1 MKTNQ
6 TDNSLASIPNGGEGG
21 GEEALTIKAI
31 HNYWLRIAFFLA
43 GVLALA
49 GLLAAIPDR
58 ARAQVAG
65 SPTAT
70 ASSTAVSATLV
81 AFKGYC
87 TAYNLAAYSTNT
99 TATVYLLVFDT
110 NAVPANGTAP
120 TLPPIKM
127 VGNQTASIT
136 VDGGIRFTNG
146 IVVGLSTTDTTFTS
160 TNCGW
165 FNAVYL
171 AQ

>member
-1 MKTNQ
+1 MLRT
-6 TDNSLASIPNGGEGG
+6 SLKDDAMPF
-21 GEEALTIKAI
+21 AL
-31 HNYWLRIAFFLA
+31 LIAWIAAMVFLA
-43 GVLALA
+43 VWM
-49 GLLAAIPDR
+49 PDK

-70 ASSTAVSATLV
+70 VSSTAVGGTLI

-87 TAYNLAAYSTNT
+87 TGYNLVAYSTNT
-99 TATVYLLVFDT
+99 TATVYMLVFDT

-127 VGNQTASIT
+127 VGNQTASYT
-136 VDGGIRFTNG
+136 VDGGVRFTNG
-146 IVVGLSTTDTTFTS
+146 IVIGLSTTDITFTA